1 MIGYT
6 LEAVRDLVRHQVRL
20 GALSVR
26 SAETFAAKLVLAE
39 ARIEARPRT
48 YRLLK
53 DGETRRYSFKINRI
67 TYLIDYRVEP
77 SQILVLRVWH
87 GRQERPH

>member
-6 LEAVRDLVRHQVRL
+6 LDATRDLVRLQLRL
-20 GALSVR
+20 AEGSAR
-26 SAETFAAKLVLAE
+26 SAETFAAKLALAE
-39 ARIEARPRT
+39 MRLEARPRT
-48 YRLLK
+48 YRLLS

-67 TYLIDYRVEP
+67 SYLVDYLIEP
-77 SQILVLRVWH
+77 DQILVLRIWH